1 MTASPTRGL
10 VATVA
15 HALARVPSLLLSVP
29 VWIYRVGISPWK
41 PPTCRFR
48 PTCSAYALE
57 ALRVHGALRG
67 GWLAAKR
74 ICRCHPFTEP
84 GFDPVPQPRSRSS
97 SPIAAADGHGADRPP
112 ADDHGA
118 S

>member
-1 MTASPTRGL
+1 VSAAPARGLAGTVVRGL
-10 VATVA
+10 VRAPA
-15 HALARVPSLLLSVP
+15 LLLSVP
-29 VWIYRVGISPWK
+29 VWIYRKVISPCK

-67 GWLAAKR
+67 SWLATKR

-84 GFDPVPQPRSRSS
+84 GFDPVPPPRSAGPATSGEPRHED
-97 SPIAAADGHGADRPP
+97 PGA
-112 ADDHGA
+112 
-118 S
+118 

>member
-1 MTASPTRGL
+1 MRKAAEPRRNRMRPVAAL
-10 VATVA
+10 V
-15 HALARVPSLLLSVP
+15 RVPALLLAIP
-29 VWIYRVGISPWK
+29 VWIYRKVISPCK

-67 GWLAAKR
+67 SWLATKR

-84 GFDPVPQPRSRSS
+84 GFDPVPERALPSRARDGSHGT
-97 SPIAAADGHGADRPP
+97 SP
-112 ADDHGA
+112 
-118 S
+118 

>member
-1 MTASPTRGL
+1 MSSAKARNLAGTVARGL
-10 VATVA
+10 VRAPA
-15 HALARVPSLLLSVP
+15 LLLSVP
-29 VWIYRVGISPWK
+29 VWIYRKVISPCK

-67 GWLAAKR
+67 SWLATKR

-84 GFDPVPQPRSRSS
+84 GFDPVPPPRSTEPATSGEPRRED
-97 SPIAAADGHGADRPP
+97 PGA
-112 ADDHGA
+112 
-118 S
+118 

>member
-1 MTASPTRGL
+1 MSAAPARGLAGTVVRGL
-10 VATVA
+10 VRAPA
-15 HALARVPSLLLSVP
+15 LLLSVP
-29 VWIYRVGISPWK
+29 VWIYRKVISPCK

-67 GWLAAKR
+67 SWLLTKR

-84 GFDPVPQPRSRSS
+84 GFDPVPPPRS
-97 SPIAAADGHGADRPP
+97 AGP
-112 ADDHGA
+112 APTNRATNDTHGA

>member
-1 MTASPTRGL
+1 MSTPTARGL
-10 VATVA
+10 AATVVRGLSRA
-15 HALARVPSLLLSVP
+15 PSLLLSVP
-29 VWIYRVGISPWK
+29 VWIYRKVISPCK

-57 ALRVHGALRG
+57 ALRVHGAVRG
-67 GWLAAKR
+67 SWLATKR

-84 GFDPVPQPRSRSS
+84 GFDPVPPPRSAGPLATNRAS
-97 SPIAAADGHGADRPP
+97 
-112 ADDHGA
+112 DDAHGA

>member
-1 MTASPTRGL
+1 MSERLPQRR
-10 VATVA
+10 
-15 HALARVPSLLLSVP
+15 LARLAHGLRRAPALLLSVP
-29 VWIYRVGISPWK
+29 VWIYRKVISPCK

-67 GWLAAKR
+67 SWLATKR

-84 GFDPVPQPRSRSS
+84 GFDPVPPPRSAEPMPTSR
-97 SPIAAADGHGADRPP
+97 ATNDT
-112 ADDHGA
+112 HGA